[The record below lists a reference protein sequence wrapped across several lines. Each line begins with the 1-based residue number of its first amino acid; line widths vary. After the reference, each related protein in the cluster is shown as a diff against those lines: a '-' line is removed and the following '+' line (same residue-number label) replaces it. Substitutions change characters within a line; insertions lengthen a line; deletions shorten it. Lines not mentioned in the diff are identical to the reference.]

1 MCALSKRK
9 RRAVLL
15 SRVASLALLSGL
27 AAGCSADVSRFS
39 EPIFSSSSSSQDTTV
54 ARSEPAAVDTI
65 ETGSIG
71 RTETPRVARAARSQ
85 APRPAVPVGSSQI
98 AAAPQP
104 LSDTAGS
111 AVVPVTQSSLDPLP
125 PMPAQVASAG
135 QAQSSQWSSHAGAQA
150 GAAEPKRTLPP
161 SVVQAARLPASQA
174 GSAGAAAADPI
185 ETGSIPPT
193 GRDAP
198 ITAAAPVSNGWSR
211 AGGSLVTVTKGE
223 SGHTLARRYGVPV
236 DAILV
241 ANNMKDPNAFR
252 AGQKVIIPT
261 YVYSSANKAQSADSG
276 LPQGRDA
283 YKLVAN
289 APVPKGKP
297 GGSVRPTS
305 TASSASGSRSTDLR
319 DGSYVVR
326 PGDSVISIS
335 SKFSTSPKAL
345 RSVNGLQ
352 PDAVL
357 WIGQKLRIPS
367 ATAETQ
373 VASLNPSAPLLAP
386 AGATRVPA
394 PKPRATASRA
404 PATPS
409 KPVNATSTARTEP
422 AKQPKAEQAPKPD
435 RTVVAAR
442 PDPAKASDATQPAAS
457 ATKPVAGKPA
467 GRFGWPAKGP
477 VISRFGRKANG
488 ERNDGI
494 NISVPR
500 GTPVHAAENGVVI
513 YAGNELKGYGNLV
526 LVRHGE
532 GWVSAY
538 AHNHDLS
545 VKRGDAVKKGQ
556 VIATAGDTGSVS
568 EPQVHFELRRNSKP
582 VDPMPLLA
590 AK

>member
-9 RRAVLL
+9 RRAALL

-39 EPIFSSSSSSQDTTV
+39 EPIFSSSSSSQDPV
-54 ARSEPAAVDTI
+54 IARSEAAAVDTI

-71 RTETPRVARAARSQ
+71 RAETQQVASAARSP
-85 APRPAVPVGSSQI
+85 APRPALPVGASQV

-104 LSDTAGS
+104 ITGTAGAS
-111 AVVPVTQSSLDPLP
+111 VVPVTQSSLDPLP
-125 PMPAQVASAG
+125 PMPAKVASVEPT
-135 QAQSSQWSSHAGAQA
+135 QSSQWSTHTGAQA
-150 GAAEPKRTLPP
+150 RASEPKRTLP
-161 SVVQAARLPASQA
+161 SAVVEAARLPASQPETTA
-174 GSAGAAAADPI
+174 VDSI

-193 GRDAP
+193 GRDP
-198 ITAAAPVSNGWSR
+198 QVTAAAPVSNGWSR
-211 AGGSLVTVTKGE
+211 AGGSLVTVTQGE

-241 ANNMKDPNAFR
+241 ANNMNDPNAFK

-283 YKLVAN
+283 FKLVAN
-289 APVPKGKP
+289 APLPKGKP
-297 GGSVRPTS
+297 RGSARPAS
-305 TASSASGSRSTDLR
+305 TALNNPGSPSTDLR

-345 RSVNGLQ
+345 RTANGLQ

-367 ATAETQ
+367 ANAETQ

-386 AGATRVPA
+386 VGATGVPA
-394 PKPRATASRA
+394 PKPRAAVKRA
-404 PATPS
+404 PTGGS
-409 KPVNATSTARTEP
+409 KPVKATSTTRTEP
-422 AKQPKAEQAPKPD
+422 AKQPKAEKAPKPN
-435 RTVVAAR
+435 RTIVAAR
-442 PDPAKASDATQPAAS
+442 PDPAKASDATQPAS
-457 ATKPVAGKPA
+457 NATKPVAGKPA

>member
-1 MCALSKRK
+1 MPA
-9 RRAVLL
+9 
-15 SRVASLALLSGL
+15 RVASA
-27 AAGCSADVSRFS
+27 
-39 EPIFSSSSSSQDTTV
+39 EPT
-54 ARSEPAAVDTI
+54 
-65 ETGSIG
+65 
-71 RTETPRVARAARSQ
+71 
-85 APRPAVPVGSSQI
+85 
-98 AAAPQP
+98 
-104 LSDTAGS
+104 
-111 AVVPVTQSSLDPLP
+111 
-125 PMPAQVASAG
+125 
-135 QAQSSQWSSHAGAQA
+135 QSSQWSSHTGAQA
-150 GAAEPKRTLPP
+150 SAAEPKRTLPS
-161 SVVQAARLPASQA
+161 SVIEAARLPDAQN
-174 GSAGAAAADPI
+174 GTQAAATADPI
-185 ETGSIPPT
+185 ETGSIAPT
-193 GRDAP
+193 GREAP
-198 ITAAAPVSNGWSR
+198 VSAAAPVSNGWSR

-241 ANNMKDPNAFR
+241 ANNMNDPNAFK

-261 YVYSSANKAQSADSG
+261 YVYSSSNKAQSADNG

-283 YKLVAN
+283 FKLVAN

-297 GGSVRPTS
+297 GGTIRPAS
-305 TASSASGSRSTDLR
+305 TALANPGSPSTDLR

-367 ATAETQ
+367 ETAETQ

-394 PKPRATASRA
+394 PKPRVTAKRE
-404 PATPS
+404 PAAAS
-409 KPVNATSTARTEP
+409 KPVSATSTTRPDP
-422 AKQPKAEQAPKPD
+422 AKPKAEKAPKPD
-435 RTVVAAR
+435 WTVVAAR